1 MINHKNIS
9 QFVLMLLFF
18 ANGCVDNPVA
28 PNVSLNNDFNIKY
41 GQSVYIPG
49 ENLLIN
55 FSKIVEDSRCPIGIR
70 CFWQGTAKIELVI
83 RHGNE
88 KRIDTVQTYLPQSI
102 IPIGGINNSYL
113 FWVKNVQPYPIW
125 KQTIKKEDYI
135 LTLNVSHFT
144 FDSPYSVIKDGTGL
158 FGQVFFTDEP
168 DLRIGY
174 INIYYDSMMR

>member
-1 MINHKNIS
+1 MIIIVFTSYNCEES
-9 QFVLMLLFF
+9 
-18 ANGCVDNPVA
+18 NPIA
-28 PNVSLNNDFNIKY
+28 STESLNSDFSIRY
-41 GQSVYIPG
+41 GESVYIPG

-70 CFWQGTAKIELVI
+70 CFRQGTAKIELVI

-102 IPIGGINNSYL
+102 IPIGGINSSYL

-144 FDSPYSVIKDGTGL
+144 FGFRNSEITNRTGL
-158 FGQVFFTDEP
+158 FGQVFLTDEP